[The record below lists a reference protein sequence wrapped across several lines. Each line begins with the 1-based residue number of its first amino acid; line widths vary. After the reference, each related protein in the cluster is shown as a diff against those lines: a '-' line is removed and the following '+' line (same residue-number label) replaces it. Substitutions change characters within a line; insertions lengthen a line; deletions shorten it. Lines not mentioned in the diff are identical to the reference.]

1 MKIGIDLGTCNSV
14 VFLPKKGVV
23 LQEPSVVAVSL
34 QENRILAVGETAKE
48 MTGKTPDTIRIYRPL
63 KDGVIADFRVTQA
76 MLKYFIDKV
85 SGFWRFFKPE
95 LMIGVPAGIT
105 STERRA
111 VIEAAANAGAKQTY
125 LAKEPI
131 LAAIGAGIPINS
143 CSGNMIVD
151 IGGGTS
157 EMAVISLGGI
167 VTCHSL
173 RVGGDKMDLAISDY
187 IKKKYNLAIGEQ
199 TAEEIKIKIGT
210 ALPERSNGNN
220 GGDASIKNK
229 KTGLS
234 AESSAKA
241 GDSKIME
248 IRGRDLILGLPRT
261 IKVSSNEICEAIS
274 DILDEI
280 IKVIKSVLR
289 DTPPELSADIID
301 KGMILSGG
309 GALLRNITEKI
320 SQETGV
326 PCFLAEEPLL
336 CVAKGTGIVLEN
348 LDIYKKSIMSK
359 R

>member
-14 VFLPKKGVV
+14 VFIPQKGVV

-34 QENRILAVGETAKE
+34 AENKILAVGEVAKE
-48 MTGKTPDTIRIYRPL
+48 MTGRTPDTIRIYRPL

-85 SGFWRFFKPE
+85 SGRWRFFKPE

-111 VIEAAANAGAKQTY
+111 VIEAGTNAGAKAVY

-151 IGGGTS
+151 VGGGTS
-157 EMAVISLGGI
+157 EVAVISLGGI

-173 RVGGDKMDLAISDY
+173 RVAGDKMDLVVSDY

-199 TAEEIKIKIGT
+199 TAEEIKIKIAT
-210 ALPERSNGNN
+210 ALPEKE
-220 GGDASIKNK
+220 DK
-229 KTGLS
+229 K
-234 AESSAKA
+234 
-241 GDSKIME
+241 IE
-248 IRGRDLILGLPRT
+248 IRGRDLILGLPRN
-261 IKVSSNEICEAIS
+261 IKVSGNEICEAIS
-274 DILDEI
+274 DTLSEI
-280 IKVIKSVLR
+280 IQVIKAVLR
-289 DTPPELSADIID
+289 ETPPELSADVMD

-309 GALLRNITEKI
+309 GALLRNFPELIAQ
-320 SQETGV
+320 STGI
-326 PCFLAEEPLL
+326 PCTMAEEPLT
-336 CVAKGTGIVLEN
+336 CVAKGTGVVLEN
-348 LDIYKKSIMSK
+348 LDVYKKSIMVK
-359 R
+359 K

>member
-1 MKIGIDLGTCNSV
+1 MLLRKIGIDLGTCNSL
-14 VFLPKKGVV
+14 VFIPKKGVV

-34 QENRILAVGETAKE
+34 NENKILAVGEEAKA
-48 MTGKTPDTIRIYRPL
+48 MIGRTPDTIRIYRPL

-85 SGFWRFFKPE
+85 SGFWRFLKPE
-95 LMIGVPAGIT
+95 LVIGVPAGIT

-111 VIEAAANAGAKQTY
+111 VIEAAINAGAKQVY

-167 VTCHSL
+167 VVCHSL
-173 RVGGDKMDLAISDY
+173 RTAGDKMDLAISDY
-187 IKKKYNLAIGEQ
+187 IKKKYNLTIGEQ
-199 TAEEIKIKIGT
+199 TTEEIKIKIGT
-210 ALPERSNGNN
+210 ALPEKEER
-220 GGDASIKNK
+220 K
-229 KTGLS
+229 L
-234 AESSAKA
+234 
-241 GDSKIME
+241 E

-261 IKVSSNEICEAIS
+261 IKISSNEISEAIS
-274 DILDEI
+274 DIISEI
-280 IKVIKSVLR
+280 IQMIKVVLR
-289 DTPPELSADIID
+289 ETPPELSADIID
-301 KGMILSGG
+301 KGMILAGG
-309 GALLRNITEKI
+309 GALLRNIPERI

-326 PCFLAEEPLL
+326 SCFLAEDPML

-348 LDIYKKSIMSK
+348 LNVYKKSIMSK
-359 R
+359 K

>member
-1 MKIGIDLGTCNSV
+1 MKRIGIDLGTCNSL
-14 VFLPKKGVV
+14 VFLPGKGVV
-23 LQEPSVVAVSL
+23 LQEPSVVAVAL
-34 QENRILAVGETAKE
+34 EENRILAIGEEAKA
-48 MTGKTPDTIRIYRPL
+48 MTGRTPDTIRVYRPL

-85 SGFWRFFKPE
+85 SGFWRFLKPE

-111 VIEAAANAGAKQTY
+111 VIEAALNAGAKQTY

-157 EMAVISLGGI
+157 EIAVISLGGI
-167 VTCHSL
+167 VTCNSV
-173 RVGGDKMDLAISDY
+173 RVGGDKIDLAVSDY
-187 IKKKYNLAIGEQ
+187 IKKKYNLAVGEQ
-199 TAEEIKIKIGT
+199 TSEEIKMKIGT
-210 ALPERSNGNN
+210 ALPE
-220 GGDASIKNK
+220 KETK
-229 KTGLS
+229 V
-234 AESSAKA
+234 
-241 GDSKIME
+241 ME
-248 IRGRDLILGLPRT
+248 IRGRDLIYGLPRT
-261 IKVSSNEICEAIS
+261 IKISSNEISEAIS
-274 DILDEI
+274 DILEEI
-280 IKVIKSVLR
+280 IHVIKAVLR

-309 GALLRNITEKI
+309 GALLRNITERI

-326 PCFLAEEPLL
+326 PCFLAEDPLL
-336 CVAKGTGIVLEN
+336 CVAKGTGVVLEN
-348 LDIYKKSIMSK
+348 LDVYKKSIMLK

>member
-14 VFLPKKGVV
+14 VFIPQKGVV

-34 QENRILAVGETAKE
+34 AENKILAVGEVAKE
-48 MTGKTPDTIRIYRPL
+48 MTGRTPDTIRIYRPL

-85 SGFWRFFKPE
+85 SGRWRFFKPE

-111 VIEAAANAGAKQTY
+111 VIEAGTNAGAKAVY

-151 IGGGTS
+151 VGGGTS
-157 EMAVISLGGI
+157 EVAVISLGGI

-173 RVGGDKMDLAISDY
+173 RVAGDKMDLATSDY

-199 TAEEIKIKIGT
+199 TAEEIKIKIAT
-210 ALPERSNGNN
+210 ALPEKE
-220 GGDASIKNK
+220 DK
-229 KTGLS
+229 K
-234 AESSAKA
+234 
-241 GDSKIME
+241 IE
-248 IRGRDLILGLPRT
+248 IRGRDLILGLPRN
-261 IKVSSNEICEAIS
+261 IKVSGNEICEAIS
-274 DILDEI
+274 DTLSEI
-280 IKVIKSVLR
+280 IQVIKAVLR
-289 DTPPELSADIID
+289 ETPPELSADVMD

-309 GALLRNITEKI
+309 GALLRNFPELIAQ
-320 SQETGV
+320 STGI
-326 PCFLAEEPLL
+326 PCTMAEEPLT
-336 CVAKGTGIVLEN
+336 CVAKGTGVVLEN
-348 LDIYKKSIMSK
+348 LDVYKKSIMVK
-359 R
+359 K

>member
-1 MKIGIDLGTCNSV
+1 M
-14 VFLPKKGVV
+14 
-23 LQEPSVVAVSL
+23 QEPSVVAVSL
-34 QENRILAVGETAKE
+34 RENKILAVGETAKE
-48 MTGKTPDTIRIYRPL
+48 MTGRTPDTIRIYRPL
-63 KDGVIADFRVTQA
+63 RDGVIADFRVTQA

-167 VTCHSL
+167 VTCRSL
-173 RVGGDKMDLAISDY
+173 RIGGNKMDLAISDY

-210 ALPERSNGNN
+210 VLPEKNSNAVSVP
-220 GGDASIKNK
+220 DASAKNK
-229 KTGLS
+229 KTGLPADS
-234 AESSAKA
+234 AFVATSAKEAASAKA
-241 GDSKIME
+241 GAKAGESQTKNLE

-261 IKVSSNEICEAIS
+261 IKISSNEVCEAIF
-274 DILDEI
+274 DILSEI
-280 IKVIKSVLR
+280 IQVIKSVLR

-309 GALLRNITEKI
+309 GALLRNIAERI

-326 PCFLAEEPLL
+326 PCFLAEDPLL